1 MTKKTDGHEHTHGHA
16 HKKEHVDNG
25 SRSTEGTMH
34 KDWRF
39 WAVCAMIVAMAIYVL
54 SEDESIVPGGAPGE
68 PVPAMDDAA
77 E

>member
-1 MTKKTDGHEHTHGHA
+1 MTKKPDGHEHAHGHA
-16 HKKEHVDNG
+16 HKKEHHGNG
-25 SRSTEGTMH
+25 SPSKEGTLH

-39 WAVCAMIVAMAIYVL
+39 WAVCVMIVAMAIYVL
-54 SEDESIVPGGAPGE
+54 SGDESIVPGGVPGE